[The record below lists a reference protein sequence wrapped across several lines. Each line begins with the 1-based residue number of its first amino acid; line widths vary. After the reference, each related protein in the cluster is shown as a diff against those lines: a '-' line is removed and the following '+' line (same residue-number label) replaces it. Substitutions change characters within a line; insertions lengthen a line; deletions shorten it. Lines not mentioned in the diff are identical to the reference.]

1 MKNLI
6 LILTAMISITACS
19 QNNNKNM
26 NTINSSNFVE
36 NVLKD
41 VKHYN
46 IEPTY
51 WLRIEKDYQAELEI
65 YVNDIPVFRDY
76 DLKEGYST
84 TQDVNFVILKSG
96 KQKIRYKVNSKK
108 REVYIGIDV
117 KELDNKGKMQVE
129 DEKMVKNYEQTITMP
144 ESGVYEGEFS
154 FVALVP
160 YENKGWSEGQDLT
173 KFSKQE
179 LETAVVAFYQKMWNI
194 YNDKTKKDVQ
204 FPLILERE
212 RETAQ
217 SLYETKKGLNE
228 NLDAYLR
235 PYTNSTYQLQ
245 PLENY
250 KMVFYGADK
259 VVALQQTS
267 TDIRLRG
274 KLALWAKYQNEGGKS
289 IRTSFP
295 NLYLYL
301 PQGKS
306 LKDGLQIIR

>member
-1 MKNLI
+1 
-6 LILTAMISITACS
+6 
-19 QNNNKNM
+19 M

-144 ESGVYEGEFS
+144 DSGVYEGEFT
-154 FVALVP
+154 FDALVP
-160 YENKGWSEGQDLT
+160 YDNKGWSEGQDLT
-173 KFSKQE
+173 KFDKKE
-179 LETAVVAFYQKMWNI
+179 LESAVVAFYKKMWNI
-194 YNDKTKKDVQ
+194 YNDKTKKEAK
-204 FPLILERE
+204 FPLFLERE
-212 RETAQ
+212 REIAKSDYASKETLEEILKEYLLPY
-217 SLYETKKGLNE
+217 SNPTYEML
-228 NLDAYLR
+228 
-235 PYTNSTYQLQ
+235 

-250 KMVFYGADK
+250 KMVFYGDGKA
-259 VVALQQTS
+259 VALEQTS
-267 TDIRLRG
+267 MVIQLRG
-274 KLALWAKYQNEGGKS
+274 YSALAAKYKTDMGSTLGDMSQM
-289 IRTSFP
+289 I
-295 NLYLYL
+295 LYL
-301 PQGKS
+301 PQGNR
-306 LKDGLQIIR
+306 LQDGLQIIR